1 MTPEQY
7 LQSIGRNEIEKL
19 GTGEKTGEY
28 LITPAELESYA
39 AQQKEAWQRE
49 AFEAGAK
56 LFACDVFTSMTLNR
70 EYNDW
75 KEANK

>member
-1 MTPEQY
+1 MNATEF
-7 LQSIGRNEIEKL
+7 LALIGRNEIEKL
-19 GTGEKTGEY
+19 GSGEKTGEY

-75 KEANK
+75 KEATQ